1 MVSQRTTQLF
11 QGSSSLYFKGMKLMM
26 HSKQLIS
33 VKYQLVNK
41 KYFQIQDN
49 PKKDV
54 LINGIRIFVQPTM
67 SVATFEFNGTG
78 CFVLIN
84 CRLIAASIC

>member
-1 MVSQRTTQLF
+1 
-11 QGSSSLYFKGMKLMM
+11 MM

-41 KYFQIQDN
+41 KHFQVQDN

-54 LINGIRIFVQPTM
+54 LL
-67 SVATFEFNGTG
+67 NGTD
-78 CFVLIN
+78 I
-84 CRLIAASIC
+84 

>member
-1 MVSQRTTQLF
+1 MSQRTTQESPPRMQLF
-11 QGSSSLYFKGMKLMM
+11 QGNSRFYFKGKKLMM

-41 KYFQIQDN
+41 KHFQVQDN

-54 LINGIRIFVQPTM
+54 LL
-67 SVATFEFNGTG
+67 NGTD
-78 CFVLIN
+78 I
-84 CRLIAASIC
+84 

>member
-1 MVSQRTTQLF
+1 MSQRTTQLF
-11 QGSSSLYFKGMKLMM
+11 QGSSRSYFKGMKLMM

-41 KYFQIQDN
+41 KYFQVQDN

-54 LINGIRIFVQPTM
+54 LINGIDI
-67 SVATFEFNGTG
+67 
-78 CFVLIN
+78 
-84 CRLIAASIC
+84 

>member
-1 MVSQRTTQLF
+1 MSQRTTQLF
-11 QGSSSLYFKGMKLMM
+11 QGSSRPYFKGMKLMM

-54 LINGIRIFVQPTM
+54 LINGIDI
-67 SVATFEFNGTG
+67 
-78 CFVLIN
+78 
-84 CRLIAASIC
+84 